1 MENINYIEIIL
12 NGFANRNNREHL
24 TNYFY
29 RTFKD
34 KEKLHFEIDEFFNG
48 CNNVIKD
55 LKKNIEH
62 QKHERKNELY
72 IMLSLAKKE
81 NNQERIKDHENELKN
96 DRPNGI
102 GHLDFI
108 VNLSFITQ
116 NKYLGFL
123 TYLDIK
129 QIELS
134 LRQCELKLLTE
145 KRKKNLKKISKLVKK
160 ANDKNDNSIQH
171 PFKDPKT
178 FELFNYIV
186 DNWKYKA
193 DQKWADIF
201 NAIKYNNNGKE
212 PTYKNEYR
220 AYIIKRFQYTGK
232 FQFDYEKKSTNRHK
246 QDLIKLIEEFSKK

>member
-186 DNWKYKA
+186 DNWKYKR
-193 DQKWADIF
+193 DIKWAYI
-201 NAIKYNNNGKE
+201 YNFFDNPNI
-212 PTYKNEYR
+212 YLNEYER
-220 AYIIKRFQYTGK
+220 YVKRTQNFEGLFKYHNANSQKVYDALK
-232 FQFDYEKKSTNRHK
+232 NLKESFINNYQ
-246 QDLIKLIEEFSKK
+246 